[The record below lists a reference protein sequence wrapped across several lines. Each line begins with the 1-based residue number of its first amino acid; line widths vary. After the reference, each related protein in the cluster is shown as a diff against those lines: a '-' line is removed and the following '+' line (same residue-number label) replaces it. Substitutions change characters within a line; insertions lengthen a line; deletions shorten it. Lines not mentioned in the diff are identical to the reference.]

1 MLAKKIIL
9 FDAAC
14 RLCTAWVSF
23 LKKRDQGK
31 FQFTAVQSPQG
42 QDLLKLHG
50 YPTDRFDTLVYLD
63 GPLVFDKSA
72 AIIAILSA
80 LGGAWR
86 GVRFFL
92 IVPASLRDYLYL
104 KLALNRYRIFRSVGA
119 CRCAN
124 PRPRKKS
131 LLPNK

>member
-31 FQFTAVQSPQG
+31 FQFTAVQNPQG

-72 AIIAILSA
+72 AIIAILSG
-80 LGGAWR
+80 LGGIWQ
-86 GVRFFL
+86 GVRVFL
-92 IVPASLRDYLYL
+92 VLPAFLRDFLYL
-104 KLALNRYRIFRSVGA
+104 RVALNRYRIFGA
-119 CRCAN
+119 VRTCQCAV
-124 PRPRKKS
+124 PQCLESKKS
-131 LLPNK
+131 

>member
-14 RLCTAWVSF
+14 KLCVAWVDF
-23 LKKRDQGK
+23 LKKRDRSK

-63 GPLVFDKSA
+63 GPLVYDKSA
-72 AIIAILSA
+72 AIIAILSG
-80 LGGAWR
+80 LGGIWR
-86 GVRFFL
+86 GVRAFL
-92 IVPASLRDYLYL
+92 VLPAFLRDFLYL
-104 KLALNRYRIFRSVGA
+104 RVALNRYRIFGSVQT
-119 CRCAN
+119 CQCAV
-124 PRPRKKS
+124 PQCLESKKS
-131 LLPNK
+131 